1 MGADARLINRFGLAS
16 ATRWPRLIKPS
27 DFQASRSPRARRVYT
42 TLIAPGR
49 RYRSVNL
56 YYSARTM
63 RLPARVYLK
72 LDPCT
77 SSAVARARAR
87 TCVAPL
93 PGKFIDALSS
103 AGNVD
108 SSSSSER
115 TAHPHERNY
124 HEAHIYLC
132 SHSASRSPTWPRC
145 MTSNTGS
152 YSSDVRITYQGRIED
167 WTITRIKR

>member
-87 TCVAPL
+87 ARAWHHCRENLSMRCRRRGTSTRRAALNEL
-93 PGKFIDALSS
+93 PI
-103 AGNVD
+103 
-108 SSSSSER
+108 R
-115 TAHPHERNY
+115 TKE
-124 HEAHIYLC
+124 
-132 SHSASRSPTWPRC
+132 
-145 MTSNTGS
+145 
-152 YSSDVRITYQGRIED
+152 
-167 WTITRIKR
+167 TITRPISIFAPIRHRVRRLGRDA